1 MSHQQ
6 AETSR
11 RSFLKAGVAGV
22 IALGMADLQ
31 SAQVEAAPAVA
42 TASGSAR
49 LAPADQSMM
58 IVDSHCHA
66 TPVWYADLDAL
77 VFEQDRNGVEHAVL
91 VQIGGYFDNQ
101 YQFDAVAKY
110 PGRFANVVIADYTK
124 PDAAETLA
132 RLAATGVSGVRISGP
147 TRSPGDDPFAIWKAA
162 AKLGLSITTGGR
174 SADFVNPE
182 FAQIVEAIPEVPVVI
197 EHLGSTDNPNDDP
210 VGVEVFDQIFSL
222 ARYPN
227 TYMKIHGLGEFT
239 KRMSLPSAPFPFD
252 RPIRP
257 LLDKVLEAFGPQR
270 MMWGSDYPLVN
281 QREGYQRAL
290 RLTMDELKTRS
301 DEDRA
306 WIFGKT
312 AMKVFPIKA

>member
-1 MSHQQ
+1 MSNRQ
-6 AETSR
+6 AESSR
-11 RSFLKAGVAGV
+11 RSFLKAGVAGA
-22 IALGMADLQ
+22 IALGMADLIGTEQ
-31 SAQVEAAPAVA
+31 AAASPVEAASESVRA
-42 TASGSAR
+42 
-49 LAPADQSMM
+49 APADQSMM

-66 TPVWYADLDAL
+66 TPVWYADIDAL
-77 VFEQDRNGVEHAVL
+77 IFEQDRNSVEHAVL

-101 YQFDAVAKY
+101 YQFDVVAKY

-124 PDAAETLA
+124 PDAAETVAKLA
-132 RLAATGVSGVRISGP
+132 DKGVSGLRISAP

-210 VGVEVFDQIFSL
+210 VGVEVFEQIFSL
-222 ARYPN
+222 SRYPN

-239 KRMSLPSAPFPFD
+239 KRTPLPSGPFPFD

-257 LLDKVLEAFGPQR
+257 LLDMVFEAFGPQR

-290 RLTMDELKTRS
+290 RLTLDELKSRS

-312 AMKVFPIKA
+312 AMKVFPIRA